1 MFNRFSASSDHFAC
15 VILHN
20 KILSSVSNMNTVNKT
35 ESKMLNTT
43 TLPTESTMVNII
55 NSDDHTVTISLL
67 DIQDTMASSKEHTD
81 NSVSVILYIFLTF
94 VKSVNV

>member
-1 MFNRFSASSDHFAC
+1 
-15 VILHN
+15 
-20 KILSSVSNMNTVNKT
+20 MNTVNKT

-67 DIQDTMASSKEHTD
+67 DIRDTMASSKEHTD
-81 NSVSVILYIFLTF
+81 NSVSVILYIY
-94 VKSVNV
+94 KAKKNVNCTSDRTDEACPQSN